1 LEQKWPV
8 FLQCTQCSPYQRH
21 GWTSLYLF
29 EGKMTQSTKCCAP
42 IMHSKMDFSQ
52 QNLEQKWPVFLQ
64 YTQCS
69 DSRET
74 KHPWWGGEGFPGA
87 VGVLEG
93 VVMVMI
99 NFHEEILHV
108 CLGTSFLE
116 RQPFQKTSIKTNM

>member
-1 LEQKWPV
+1 
-8 FLQCTQCSPYQRH
+8 
-21 GWTSLYLF
+21 LYLF
-29 EGKMTQSTKCCAP
+29 EGKMTQPTKRRAP

-74 KHPWWGGEGFPGA
+74 THTWWHGKGFPGA

-99 NFHEEILHV
+99 KFHVEILRVH
-108 CLGTSFLE
+108 LGSSFDE
-116 RQPFQKTSIKTNM
+116 RHISSKLLPRWMHRKIV